1 MYPVKGIIQLFKLT
15 FVYKRIALLV
25 IFSNLLFV
33 IFNLLSLVL
42 FVPFL
47 DIIFNPE
54 TEAQEIAKPIWG
66 DRADLFAYIGDYFD
80 YFKADFVAAAG
91 NMGALQFVCISVLI
105 AFFLKNVFRYSAV
118 YHQSFL
124 RMAVVRDLREKLFS
138 RAMHLP
144 LSFYSEEKKGNL
156 LARMTSDLGEVE
168 IAVVSTL
175 ELVFREPI
183 AIIINLA
190 VLFYWSPELTM
201 FSLILMPISALVIS
215 RIRKSLKRTSQK
227 GQEQMSDLLSNIE
240 ESLGGIRVIKAFTA
254 EKEVEGRFKTKNTHH
269 QKLITRTFRKKD
281 LASPLNEFFGA
292 AVLITIVWYGGKL
305 ILDGQGAME
314 GKDFITFIIV
324 FSQFLRPVS
333 SIASALTYLKKAEV
347 SLNRVSEIIQIED
360 MIKNPAEPLIKKDLE
375 KEILFDD
382 VCFAYNA
389 GDEDEKEVLSQIN
402 FALEKGK
409 SVALV
414 GESGSGK
421 STISDLIPRFHDVT
435 SGRITIDGVDVR
447 SIDKKEL
454 RSLISVVTQES
465 ILFNDSVKNNI
476 AFGRPEATDEEIV
489 EAAKVANAHDF
500 ISVLENGYE
509 TVIGDR
515 GNKLSGGQKQR
526 LSIARAVLANTPI
539 MILDE
544 ATSALDTESERLVQD
559 ALDRLMQNRTSLVI
573 AHRLSTIRD
582 ADLILVLK
590 NGEIVERGNHATLIA
605 SDGYY
610 KSLCEIQQVI

>member
-1 MYPVKGIIQLFKLT
+1 M
-15 FVYKRIALLV
+15 V

-54 TEAQEIAKPIWG
+54 NDPQGFVKPVWENRENI
-66 DRADLFAYIGDYFD
+66 FAYIGDYYDFL
-80 YFKADFVAAAG
+80 KADFVLENG
-91 NMGALQFVCISVLI
+91 LMGALQFVCISVLI
-105 AFFLKNVFRYSAV
+105 AFFLKNLFRYSAV

-156 LARMTSDLGEVE
+156 LARMTADLNEVE

-190 VLFYWSPELTM
+190 VLFYWSPQLTL
-201 FSLILMPISALVIS
+201 FSLILMPISALAIS
-215 RIRKSLKRTSQK
+215 RIRSSLKRTSKK

-254 EKEVEGRFKTKNTHH
+254 EKEAEGRFKNKNTHH
-269 QKLITRTFRKKD
+269 QRLITRTFRKKD

-292 AVLITIVWYGGKL
+292 AVLITIVWYGGSL
-305 ILDGQGAME
+305 ILDGKGSME

-333 SIASALTYLKKAEV
+333 NIARSLTYLKKAEV
-347 SLNRVSEIIQIED
+347 SLNRVSEIIDIED
-360 MIKNPAEPLIKKDLE
+360 SIKNPTHPIQKNTL
-375 KEILFDD
+375 DD
-382 VCFAYNA
+382 KISLKGVHFSYNA
-389 GDEDEKEVLSQIN
+389 GSEDEKEVLHDIS
-402 FALEKGK
+402 FDLEKGK

-421 STISDLIPRFHDVT
+421 STISDLIPRFHDVNK
-435 SGRITIDGVDVR
+435 GAIMIDGIHVQE
-447 SIDKKEL
+447 IDKKEL
-454 RSLISVVTQES
+454 RGLISVVTQES
-465 ILFNDSVKNNI
+465 ILFNDTVKNNI
-476 AFGRPEATDEEIV
+476 AFGRPDATDEEIE
-489 EAAKVANAHDF
+489 EAAKVANAHQF
-500 ISVLENGYE
+500 IQEMDHGYE
-509 TVIGDR
+509 TIIGDR

-526 LSIARAVLANTPI
+526 ISIARAVLSNTPI

-544 ATSALDTESERLVQD
+544 ATSALDTESEKLVQD
-559 ALDRLMQNRTSLVI
+559 ALDKLMQNRTSLVI

-590 NGEIVERGNHATLIA
+590 NGRIVERGSHQELIA
-605 SDGYY
+605 ADGYY

>member
-1 MYPVKGIIQLFKLT
+1 MKGIIQLFKLT
-15 FVYKRIALLV
+15 FIYKRVTFIV
-25 IFSNLLFV
+25 IISNLLFV

-54 TEAQEIAKPIWG
+54 NDPQSVVEPIWSER
-66 DRADLFAYIGDYFD
+66 DNIFAYIGDYFD
-80 YFKADFVAAAG
+80 YVKADFVVANG
-91 NMGALQFVCISVLI
+91 LMGALQFVCISVLI
-105 AFFLKNVFRYSAV
+105 AFFLKNLFRYSAV

-144 LSFYSEEKKGNL
+144 LSFYSEERKGNL
-156 LARMTSDLGEVE
+156 LARMTSDLNEVE

-190 VLFYWSPELTM
+190 VLFYWSPQLTL
-201 FSLILMPISALVIS
+201 FSLILMPISALAIS
-215 RIRKSLKRTSQK
+215 RIRSSLKRTSQK

-254 EKEVEGRFKTKNTHH
+254 EKEAESRFKNKNTHH
-269 QKLITRTFRKKD
+269 QRLITRTFRKKD

-292 AVLITIVWYGGKL
+292 AVLIAIVWYGGSL
-305 ILDGQGAME
+305 ILDGKGTME

-333 SIASALTYLKKAEV
+333 NIARSLTYLKKAEV
-347 SLNRVSEIIQIED
+347 SLNRVSEIIDIED
-360 MIKNPAEPLIKKDLE
+360 SIKNPSKPVNKTTLNDRIHLE
-375 KEILFDD
+375 N
-382 VCFAYNA
+382 VSFAYNA
-389 GDEDEKEVLSQIN
+389 GSEDEKQVLTDISFEI
-402 FALEKGK
+402 EKGK
-409 SVALV
+409 TVALV

-435 SGRITIDGVDVR
+435 KGQILIDKINVQD
-447 SIDKKEL
+447 IDKKVL
-454 RSLISVVTQES
+454 RGLMSVVTQES

-476 AFGRPEATDEEIV
+476 AFGRPNATDEEIM
-489 EAAKVANAHDF
+489 EAARVANAHDF
-500 ISVLENGYE
+500 IQQLDDGYE

-526 LSIARAVLANTPI
+526 ISIARAVLSNTPI

-544 ATSALDTESERLVQD
+544 ATSALDTESEKLVQD
-559 ALDRLMQNRTSLVI
+559 ALDKLMKNRTSLVI

-582 ADLILVLK
+582 ADLIIVLK
-590 NGEIVERGNHATLIA
+590 NGKIVERGNHQELIA
-605 SDGYY
+605 ANGYY

>member
-1 MYPVKGIIQLFKLT
+1 MKGIIQLFKLT
-15 FVYKRIALLV
+15 FIYKRVTLMV

-54 TEAQEIAKPIWG
+54 NDPQGFVKPVWENRENI
-66 DRADLFAYIGDYFD
+66 FAYIGDYYDFL
-80 YFKADFVAAAG
+80 KADFVLENG
-91 NMGALQFVCISVLI
+91 LMGALQFVCISVLI
-105 AFFLKNVFRYSAV
+105 AFFLKNLFRYSAV

-156 LARMTSDLGEVE
+156 LARMTADLNEVE

-190 VLFYWSPELTM
+190 VLFYWSPQLTL
-201 FSLILMPISALVIS
+201 FSLILMPISALAIS
-215 RIRKSLKRTSQK
+215 RIRSSLKRTSKK

-254 EKEVEGRFKTKNTHH
+254 EKEAEGRFKNKNTHH
-269 QKLITRTFRKKD
+269 QRLITRTFRKKD

-292 AVLITIVWYGGKL
+292 AVLITIVWYGGSL
-305 ILDGQGAME
+305 ILDGKGSME

-333 SIASALTYLKKAEV
+333 NIARSLTYLKKAEV
-347 SLNRVSEIIQIED
+347 SLNRVSEIIDIED
-360 MIKNPAEPLIKKDLE
+360 SIKNPTHPIQKNTL
-375 KEILFDD
+375 DD
-382 VCFAYNA
+382 KISLKGVHFSYNA
-389 GDEDEKEVLSQIN
+389 GSEDEKEVLHDIS
-402 FALEKGK
+402 FDLEKGK

-421 STISDLIPRFHDVT
+421 STISDLIPRFHDVNK
-435 SGRITIDGVDVR
+435 GAIMIDGIHVQE
-447 SIDKKEL
+447 IDKKEL
-454 RSLISVVTQES
+454 RGLISVVTQES
-465 ILFNDSVKNNI
+465 ILFNDTVKNNI
-476 AFGRPEATDEEIV
+476 AFGRPDATDEEIE
-489 EAAKVANAHDF
+489 EAAKVANAHQF
-500 ISVLENGYE
+500 IQEMDHGYE
-509 TVIGDR
+509 TIIGDR

-526 LSIARAVLANTPI
+526 ISIARAVLSNTPI

-544 ATSALDTESERLVQD
+544 ATSALDTESEKLVQD
-559 ALDRLMQNRTSLVI
+559 ALDKLMQNRTSLVI

-590 NGEIVERGNHATLIA
+590 NGRIVERGSHQELIA
-605 SDGYY
+605 ADGYY